1 MGRRRK
7 KNIVVHIDR
16 LKPKGV
22 SGPIE
27 GKAES
32 IATVKGASFGDTV
45 LARPARKGKAA
56 LLEVQSPS
64 PARIEAKCPLFL
76 RCGGCQ
82 LQHTALDVQRQEK
95 QKMVARLIKRP
106 EVSFEPIVGSP
117 DGFAYRNKLELS
129 FGTRQFL
136 DEAEH
141 SRGDVQVEGHF
152 LGMHPWGWY
161 SKIVP
166 VPNCALVSDALN
178 QILKTLQELEL
189 KPAWNNHTHTGAWRH
204 VVLREGDGIW
214 ITLVTSSE
222 AQATELHNVAHALQA
237 CSESIKGIMW
247 VINDG
252 LADVATGCLE
262 AVLFGNSE
270 MRLRLAD
277 KKFHLPYDAFFQV
290 NTAGTELLIDM
301 LSSILSQGPLLADA
315 AIGRS
320 PCDEGG
326 RSRLVK

>member
-27 GKAES
+27 GKS
-32 IATVKGASFGDTV
+32 DKIATVKGASFGDRV
-45 LARPARKGKAA
+45 LARPARKGKAT
-56 LLEVQSPS
+56 LLEIQQPS
-64 PARIEAKCPLFL
+64 SARIPAKCPLFL

-82 LQHTALDVQRQEK
+82 LQHTTLEVQRQEK
-95 QKMVARLIKRP
+95 QKMVERLIKRP
-106 EVSFEPIVGSP
+106 AVPFEPISGSP

-136 DEAEH
+136 DETEH

-166 VPNCALVSDALN
+166 VPNCALVSTPLN
-178 QILKTLQELEL
+178 QILKTLQDLEL
-189 KPAWNNHTHTGAWRH
+189 KPAWNNHNHTGVWRH

-222 AQATELHNVAHALQA
+222 AQPTEMRNVAEALEA
-237 CSESIKGIMW
+237 CSDSIKGIMW

-252 LADVATGCLE
+252 IADVATGRLE
-262 AVLFGNSE
+262 SVL
-270 MRLRLAD
+270 
-277 KKFHLPYDAFFQV
+277 V
-290 NTAGTELLIDM
+290 
-301 LSSILSQGPLLADA
+301 
-315 AIGRS
+315 
-320 PCDEGG
+320 
-326 RSRLVK
+326 